1 MMLETYHV
9 LIVED
14 DEQIRDGIEIY
25 LKSQGYEVF
34 KAADGIEGLEIL
46 KEKEIHLAIIDVM
59 MPRMDGIHM
68 VMRLRKEYHF

>member
-1 MMLETYHV
+1 MEKIINHV

-14 DEQIRDGIEIY
+14 DKEIRKGVEIY
-25 LKSQGYEVF
+25 LKSQGYEVS
-34 KAADGIEGLEIL
+34 KAADGIEGLKIL

-68 VMRLRKEYHF
+68 VMRLR